1 MRRLIGSGIDFLVDS
16 DFLYLPLLYD
26 PDIEGEIRAIMDP
39 TESYETT
46 GSVILNEGKHFVKS
60 LSLHSLVKNYER
72 TGKDLYDQIRSDVL
86 SQVAGN
92 ADKGEIFLNWK
103 LITIIFQIMPY
114 FIKKNRGFERGKFG
128 KQDILKLV
136 AEKVDIPPRK
146 YERTNTIFDLKPL
159 QETLN
164 ELEKLDS
171 TLKSPT
177 DGIIS
182 SSELRRWLQKALRA
196 KIIEREKTR
205 LENEVR
211 RREQL
216 IASVDKDMDILLH
229 VAQNGSL
236 EINGFGFTR
245 IGTSDDYL
253 IYKRTGEY
261 RLKDYYGRSYLFPDC
276 RVAVPTFSPFKPV
289 VMERYKH
296 PFLYAHDSGQ
306 EICMHG
312 FYPPQQF
319 SAENAIHLLEEGINA
334 LLYGYD
340 ARRRNGYHS
349 LDRTREFVRTVE
361 FEDYRI
367 SSGEQRSLE

>member
-1 MRRLIGSGIDFLVDS
+1 MRRLIGSGIVFLVEAG
-16 DFLYLPLLYD
+16 FLYLPLLYD
-26 PDIEGEIRAIMDP
+26 PAIEREIQTTPDP
-39 TESYETT
+39 TELKETS

-60 LSLHSLVKNYER
+60 LSLHSLVANYER
-72 TGKDLYDQIRSDVL
+72 FGKDLYDQVRSAVL
-86 SQVAGN
+86 RQVAGN
-92 ADKGEIFLNWK
+92 VDRGETSLSWK
-103 LITIIFQIMPY
+103 LITIIFQVMPY

-128 KQDILKLV
+128 KEEILKLI
-136 AEKVDIPPRK
+136 AEKVDVPPRE
-146 YERTNTIFDLKPL
+146 YERTNTVFDLKPL
-159 QETLN
+159 QEALK

-171 TLKSPT
+171 TFKSPR

-182 SSELRRWLQKALRA
+182 SSELNHWLQKALRA
-196 KIIEREKTR
+196 QVVEKERTR
-205 LENEVR
+205 LKNEVL

-216 IASVDKDMDILLH
+216 IATVDEDMDILLY
-229 VAQNGSL
+229 VAQKGSL

-245 IGTSDDYL
+245 IGTTDDYL

-261 RLKDYYGRSYLFPDC
+261 RLKDYYGRSYLFRDC
-276 RVAVPTFSPFKPV
+276 RVAVPTFSPFRPV
-289 VMERYKH
+289 VMEKYKH

-319 SAENAIHLLEEGINA
+319 SAEHAINLLEEGINA

-349 LDRTREFVRTVE
+349 LDRTREYVRTVE

-367 SSGEQRSLE
+367 PPGEQKSLR

>member
-1 MRRLIGSGIDFLVDS
+1 MRRLIGSGIDFLVEAG
-16 DFLYLPLLYD
+16 FLYLPLLYD
-26 PDIEGEIRAIMDP
+26 PAIEREIQATPDP
-39 TESYETT
+39 TELKETS

-60 LSLHSLVKNYER
+60 LSLHSLVANYER
-72 TGKDLYDQIRSDVL
+72 IGKDLYDQVRSAVL
-86 SQVAGN
+86 RQVAGN
-92 ADKGEIFLNWK
+92 VDRGETSLSWK
-103 LITIIFQIMPY
+103 LITIIFQVMPY

-128 KQDILKLV
+128 KEEILKLI
-136 AEKVDIPPRK
+136 AEKVDVPPRE
-146 YERTNTIFDLKPL
+146 YERTNTVFDLKPL
-159 QETLN
+159 QEALK

-171 TLKSPT
+171 TFKSPR

-182 SSELRRWLQKALRA
+182 SSELNHWLQKALRA
-196 KIIEREKTR
+196 QVVEKERTR
-205 LENEVR
+205 LKNEVL

-216 IASVDKDMDILLH
+216 IASVDEDMDILLY
-229 VAQNGSL
+229 VAHKGSL

-261 RLKDYYGRSYLFPDC
+261 RLKDYYGRSYLFRDC

-289 VMERYKH
+289 VMEKYKH

-319 SAENAIHLLEEGINA
+319 SAEHAINLLEEGINA

-349 LDRTREFVRTVE
+349 LDRTREYVRTVE

-367 SSGEQRSLE
+367 PPGEQKSLK

>member
-1 MRRLIGSGIDFLVDS
+1 MRRLIGSGLDFLVES
-16 DFLYLPLLYD
+16 GFLYLPLLYD
-26 PDIEGEIRAIMDP
+26 PDIEGEVREIPDP
-39 TESYETT
+39 TESQEAT
-46 GSVILNEGKHFVKS
+46 GCVILNEGKHFVKS
-60 LSLHSLVKNYER
+60 LSLHSLVANYEKI
-72 TGKDLYDQIRSDVL
+72 GKDLYDQVRSAVL
-86 SQVAGN
+86 RQVVG
-92 ADKGEIFLNWK
+92 KVERSETSLSWK
-103 LITIIFQIMPY
+103 LITIIFQVMPY

-128 KQDILKLV
+128 KEEILKLI
-136 AEKVDIPPRK
+136 AKKVDIAPGE
-146 YERTNTIFDLKPL
+146 YEPTNTVFDVKPL
-159 QETLN
+159 QEALQ

-171 TLKSPT
+171 TWKSPA
-177 DGIIS
+177 DGMIS
-182 SSELRRWLQKALRA
+182 SSELRNWLQKALKA
-196 KIIEREKTR
+196 QVIEKERTR

-216 IASVDKDMDILLH
+216 IASVDEEMDTLLY
-229 VAQNGSL
+229 VAQKGQL

-276 RVAVPTFSPFKPV
+276 RVAVPTFSPFKPL
-289 VMERYKH
+289 VMEKYKH

-312 FYPPQQF
+312 FYPPQRF
-319 SAENAIHLLEEGINA
+319 SAENVIHLLEEGINA

-349 LDRTREFVRTVE
+349 LDRTREYVKTVE

-367 SSGEQRSLE
+367 PLEEQRSLK

>member
-1 MRRLIGSGIDFLVDS
+1 MRRLIGSGLDFLVES
-16 DFLYLPLLYD
+16 GFLYLPLLYD
-26 PDIEGEIRAIMDP
+26 PDIEGEVREIPYP
-39 TESYETT
+39 TESQEAT
-46 GSVILNEGKHFVKS
+46 GCVILNEGKHFVKS
-60 LSLHSLVKNYER
+60 LSLHSLVANYEKI
-72 TGKDLYDQIRSDVL
+72 GKDLYDQVRSAVL
-86 SQVAGN
+86 RQVVG
-92 ADKGEIFLNWK
+92 KVERSETSLSWK
-103 LITIIFQIMPY
+103 LITIIFQVMPY

-128 KQDILKLV
+128 KEEILKLI
-136 AEKVDIPPRK
+136 AKKVDIAPGE
-146 YERTNTIFDLKPL
+146 YEPTNTVFDVKPL
-159 QETLN
+159 QEALQ
-164 ELEKLDS
+164 ELEKLDC
-171 TLKSPT
+171 TWKSPA
-177 DGIIS
+177 DGMIS
-182 SSELRRWLQKALRA
+182 SSELRNWLQKALKA
-196 KIIEREKTR
+196 QVIEKERTR

-216 IASVDKDMDILLH
+216 IASVDEEMDTLLY
-229 VAQNGSL
+229 VAQKGQL

-276 RVAVPTFSPFKPV
+276 RVAVPTFSPFKPL
-289 VMERYKH
+289 VMEKYKH

-312 FYPPQQF
+312 FYPPQRF
-319 SAENAIHLLEEGINA
+319 SAENVIHLLEEGINA

-349 LDRTREFVRTVE
+349 LDRTREYVKTVE

-367 SSGEQRSLE
+367 PLEEQRSLR

>member
-1 MRRLIGSGIDFLVDS
+1 MRRLIGSGIVFLVEAG
-16 DFLYLPLLYD
+16 FLYLPLLYD
-26 PDIEGEIRAIMDP
+26 PAIEREIQATPDP
-39 TESYETT
+39 TELKETS

-60 LSLHSLVKNYER
+60 LSLHSLVANYER
-72 TGKDLYDQIRSDVL
+72 FGKDLYDQVRSAVL
-86 SQVAGN
+86 RQVAGN
-92 ADKGEIFLNWK
+92 VDRGETSLSWK
-103 LITIIFQIMPY
+103 LITIIFQVMPY

-128 KQDILKLV
+128 KEEILKLI
-136 AEKVDIPPRK
+136 AEKVDVPPRE
-146 YERTNTIFDLKPL
+146 YERTNTVFDLKPL
-159 QETLN
+159 QEALK

-171 TLKSPT
+171 TFKSPR

-182 SSELRRWLQKALRA
+182 SSELNHWLQKALRA
-196 KIIEREKTR
+196 QVVEKERTR
-205 LENEVR
+205 LKNEVL

-216 IASVDKDMDILLH
+216 IASVDEDMDILLY
-229 VAQNGSL
+229 VAHKGSL

-261 RLKDYYGRSYLFPDC
+261 RLKDYYGRSYLFRDC

-289 VMERYKH
+289 VMEKYKH

-319 SAENAIHLLEEGINA
+319 SAEHAINLLEEGINA

-349 LDRTREFVRTVE
+349 LDRTREYVRTVE

-367 SSGEQRSLE
+367 PPGEQKSLK